1 MDDQAMYQQAKKR
14 VGQIKGFYW
23 HLVLYVLVNALLLII
38 NLVTSPT
45 WLWFYWPLLGWGMGI
60 AAHWVSVFGIG
71 NVLGQDWEERKIK
84 ELMDKK
90 SS

>member
-1 MDDQAMYQQAKKR
+1 MYQQAKKR
-14 VGQIKGFYW
+14 VGQIKGFYK
-23 HLVLYVLVNALLLII
+23 HLALYVLVNALLLTI
-38 NLVTSPT
+38 NIVTSPT

-71 NVLGQDWEERKIK
+71 NVLGKDWEERKIK
-84 ELMDKK
+84 ELMDKR